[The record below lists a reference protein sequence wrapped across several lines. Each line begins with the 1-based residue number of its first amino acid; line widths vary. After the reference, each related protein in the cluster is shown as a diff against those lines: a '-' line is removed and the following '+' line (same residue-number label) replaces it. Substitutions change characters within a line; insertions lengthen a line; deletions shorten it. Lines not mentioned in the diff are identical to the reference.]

1 VGRKSPAASSLQSTD
16 RDRRT
21 VRGGLLGPPIC
32 RGSRLFHS
40 PHGTTT
46 LAQWAETQSGFRR
59 CGYGSEENYAYL
71 ETNQIDNYLKY
82 NTFYQDTHPP
92 RKAERIQ
99 ALSFRSENF
108 PYDADQDT
116 FTCPAQHSLTY
127 QETRSYRSKNGYLSE
142 RRNYECAECATCPL
156 KPQCHKAK
164 GNRRIQVSLK
174 TPRISST
181 GQREPAFRTGIALR
195 KQRCIEPETTFGMS
209 NTTWA
214 FEDSTCAAW
223 RRSKQSGLCVLCP

>member
-1 VGRKSPAASSLQSTD
+1 MEQQHWPNGQKPKAASGD
-16 RDRRT
+16 
-21 VRGGLLGPPIC
+21 
-32 RGSRLFHS
+32 
-40 PHGTTT
+40 
-46 LAQWAETQSGFRR
+46 AA
-59 CGYGSEENYAYL
+59 YGSEENYAYL

-156 KPQCHKAK
+156 KPQCTKAK

-174 TPRISST
+174 L
-181 GQREPAFRTGIALR
+181 REYRRQARENLLSEQGIALR
-195 KQRCIEPETTFGMS
+195 KQRCIEPETTFGDVKHNMGFRRFHLRGLEKVE
-209 NTTWA
+209 TEWA
-214 FEDSTCAAW
+214 LVCFAHNMRKLAAI
-223 RRSKQSGLCVLCP
+223 